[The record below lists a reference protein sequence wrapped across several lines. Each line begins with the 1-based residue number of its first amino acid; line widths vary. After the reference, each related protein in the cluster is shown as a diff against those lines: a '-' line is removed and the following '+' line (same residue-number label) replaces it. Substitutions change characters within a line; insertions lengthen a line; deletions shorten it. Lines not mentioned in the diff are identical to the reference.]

1 MLQAIQRAAVA
12 ACQRVDPAGEA
23 PLAVLVG
30 LHLRACLEAL
40 VDVAIVSPLQAAGQE
55 LETDGRDVQTEI
67 DQGDG

>member
-1 MLQAIQRAAVA
+1 MLQAIERAAVA

-40 VDVAIVSPLQAAGQE
+40 VDVAIVSPLQAAGQ
-55 LETDGRDVQTEI
+55 
-67 DQGDG
+67 